1 MKRFTLRAGNYNNTS
16 NAGPKYS
23 NANNRRSNGNA
34 FGLVF
39 IESQFPIAHGLQ
51 VRAINKKSLT
61 PVSPEANNTRCVRP
75 VGFARP
81 PYCTTFF
88 MKTYN
93 NIWDEIIS
101 FENIYSAYRRAA
113 KCKYYRPEVLE
124 FSANLEENLYQ
135 IQNELIWSKYIPS
148 PPRQFYIYEPKKRLI
163 TAPAFRDRV
172 VHHAICAVIE
182 PIIDRRFIYDSYACR
197 TGKGT
202 IAAVKRLQTFAR
214 RAKSEYGEYYVFR
227 GDIKSFFPSIQH
239 SILKRIIRRVISDVR
254 LLKILDVFI
263 DSAGCVGLPI
273 GALLSQLLANL
284 VLDALD
290 HFVKEDNHY
299 KYYLRYMDDFVIFTR
314 SASEARKAGEKVTT
328 FVANVLGLAMNPK
341 SGVIKGTCGIKFCGF
356 RVWPTYILPAKPAFK
371 RAIRRLKKMARQY
384 NEGKIPLER
393 ARSSLM
399 AFIGHYKHC
408 NANRSIESALG
419 RIIFTGEGEKK

>member
-23 NANNRRSNGNA
+23 NANNRRSNANA
-34 FGLVF
+34 FGFVF
-39 IESQFPIAHGLQ
+39 IDSQLHGLYGDCA
-51 VRAINKKSLT
+51 RAFDKKSPT
-61 PVSPEANNTRCVRP
+61 PASLEANNNRCVRP

-81 PYCTTFF
+81 PYCTNFI

-101 FENIYSAYRRAA
+101 FENIYAAYRRAA
-113 KCKYYRPEVLE
+113 KCKYYRPEVLQ
-124 FSANLEENLYQ
+124 FTQNLEENLIE
-135 IQNELIWSKYIPS
+135 IQNQLIWNRYTPS
-148 PPRQFYIYEPKKRLI
+148 PPRQFYVYEPKKRLI
-163 TAPAFRDRV
+163 TAPAFRDRI

-197 TGKGT
+197 TGKGN
-202 IAAVKRLQTFAR
+202 IAAVKRLQSFAQ
-214 RAKSEYGEYYVFR
+214 RAKSEYGEYYVFK

-239 SILKRIIRRVISDVR
+239 DVLKRIIRRVISDIRV
-254 LLKILDVFI
+254 LEILDVFI
-263 DSAGCVGLPI
+263 DSSGYIGLPI

-314 SASEARKAGEKVTT
+314 SSLEAREAGEKVSA
-328 FVANVLGLAMNPK
+328 FVTDVLGLTMNPK
-341 SGVIKGTCGIKFCGF
+341 SGVIKGACGIKFCGF
-356 RVWPTYILPAKPAFK
+356 RVWPSHILPAKPAFK
-371 RAIRRLKKMARQY
+371 RAVRRLKKMARLH
-384 NEGKIPLER
+384 NEGEIPLER

-399 AFIGHYKHC
+399 AFLGHYKHC
-408 NANRSIESALG
+408 NAARSIESALDK
-419 RIIFTGEGEKK
+419 ITFTGRRIT